1 METKNIALQILS
13 QLSGKD
19 QETIT
24 PEMDLVAD
32 LGIDSP
38 KALQLLLELE
48 ERLGI
53 EIEDEDAAKID
64 SVSDILTYVTTH
76 A

>member
-1 METKNIALQILS
+1 METKNVALQILS

-64 SVSDILTYVTTH
+64 SVSDILTYVTSRP
-76 A
+76 

>member
-1 METKNIALQILS
+1 MESKQVAMQVLS
-13 QLSGKD
+13 ELSGKD
-19 QETIT
+19 QGTIT

-64 SVSDILTYVTTH
+64 TVSDVLTYLTGP

>member
-1 METKNIALQILS
+1 METKNVALQILA

>member
-1 METKNIALQILS
+1 METKNVALQILS

-64 SVSDILTYVTTH
+64 SVSDILTYVKSQ

>member
-1 METKNIALQILS
+1 METKNVALQILS

-19 QETIT
+19 PETIT

>member
-1 METKNIALQILS
+1 METKNVALQILS

-64 SVSDILTYVTTH
+64 SVADILTYVTTH